1 MSKIPNSDWLSQLNQ
16 ADLADF
22 WQRRANELRFR
33 REVQLF
39 GHPLVVESNAEEL
52 FTAVSF
58 TLQNYTQTNQTKPP
72 LGALQLVVQPL
83 RQPPGPAPDDLMQQ
97 ISYSGSADWLM
108 MQLGGW
114 GVAHLDL
121 MRRRGTAVLDPQLA
135 ARPEL
140 VAQCVLHTL
149 LLNLVIAHRQSSAQ
163 GQTPDPGYGML
174 HASCLVRDGVALLL
188 LAPHNTGK
196 STTALRLAL
205 AGFRLL
211 TDSMVFVAG
220 DGFLHGYPVG
230 LVKLRGDM
238 VNEFPELRP
247 FLQTE
252 IVRQE
257 TKYRVDL
264 RAVNPDFVQET
275 AVRPKKIILC
285 LLSRHENEATVVE
298 DVAETAVVQAILHN
312 SLYVDQ
318 PQVWRQNVV
327 NLQGVLV
334 GETAVALKIGADVDS
349 LVEMVKVL
357 LAFNGFL

>member
-1 MSKIPNSDWLSQLNQ
+1 MTKIPDADWLANLNE
-16 ADLADF
+16 AELDDF
-22 WQRRANELRFR
+22 WQRRANALRFR
-33 REVQLF
+33 QEVRLF
-39 GHPLVVESNAEEL
+39 GHPLVVESNDEGVL
-52 FTAVSF
+52 TAPSTSLRASVSLAL
-58 TLQNYTQTNQTKPP
+58 THYTQTNQSKPP
-72 LGALQLVVQPL
+72 LGTLQLVVQPL
-83 RQPPGPAPDDLMQQ
+83 RQSPGPAPDDLMQQ
-97 ISYSGSADWLM
+97 ITYSGSADWLM

-114 GVAHLDL
+114 GMVHLDFA
-121 MRRRGTAVLDPQLA
+121 RRRGTAVLDPQLA
-135 ARPEL
+135 ARPDL

-149 LLNLVIAHRQSSAQ
+149 LLNLVIGH
-163 GQTPDPGYGML
+163 GYGML

-211 TDSMVFVAG
+211 TDSMVFVDG

-238 VNEFPELRP
+238 VEQFPALRP

-275 AVRPKKIILC
+275 AVRPQKIILC
-285 LLSRHENEATVVE
+285 LLSRHEKEATVVE
-298 DVAETAVVQAILHN
+298 EVGEAEVIQAILHN

-318 PQVWRQNVV
+318 PQMWQQNVA
-327 NLQGVLV
+327 NLQGMLV
-334 GETAVALKIGADVDS
+334 GETAVSLKIGSNPAS
-349 LVEMVKVL
+349 LIQAMIQL
-357 LAFNGFL
+357 LA

>member
-1 MSKIPNSDWLSQLNQ
+1 MAMTKIPDSDWLSHLHEPQLE
-16 ADLADF
+16 DF
-22 WQRRANELRFR
+22 WQRRANKLRFR
-33 REVQLF
+33 REVALF
-39 GHPLVVESNAEEL
+39 GHTLVVESNEEGL
-52 FTAVSF
+52 FTAVD
-58 TLQNYTQTNQTKPP
+58 LAIQNYSQTNQAKPP
-72 LGALQLVVQPL
+72 LGTLQLVVQPM
-83 RQPPGPAPDDLMQQ
+83 RQPPGPAPDDLMQH
-97 ISYSGSADWLM
+97 ITYSGSADWLM

-121 MRRRGTAVLDPQLA
+121 ARRLSTAVLSPQLA

-140 VAQCVLHTL
+140 VAQCVMHTL
-149 LLNLVIAHRQSSAQ
+149 LLNLIISH
-163 GQTPDPGYGML
+163 GYGML

-188 LAPHNTGK
+188 MAPHNTGK

-211 TDSMVFVAG
+211 TDSMVFVDG

-238 VNEFPELRP
+238 VEQFPELRP
-247 FLQTE
+247 FLQPE

-264 RAVNPDFVQET
+264 RSVNLDFVRET
-275 AVRPKKIILC
+275 AVRPQKIILC

-298 DVAETAVVQAILHN
+298 DVGEAELIQAILHN

-318 PQVWRQNVV
+318 TQVWRQNVA
-327 NLQGVLV
+327 NLQGVLGGV
-334 GETAVALKIGADVDS
+334 GTAVALKLGSQIKPMK
-349 LVEMVKVL
+349 E
-357 LAFNGFL
+357 AFEKLFRT

>member
-1 MSKIPNSDWLSQLNQ
+1 MKIPDLDWLSYLPEIE
-16 ADLADF
+16 LADF
-22 WQRRANELRFR
+22 WQRRANDLCHR

-39 GHPLVVESNAEEL
+39 GHRLVVESNEAGL
-52 FTAVSF
+52 FTAVSLALNQYSQTSQTKSPLG
-58 TLQNYTQTNQTKPP
+58 TLQ
-72 LGALQLVVQPL
+72 LIVQSM

-97 ISYSGSADWLM
+97 LTYSGSGDWLM

-114 GVAHLDL
+114 GMAHLDL
-121 MRRRGTAVLDPQLA
+121 AKRRGTAVLDPQLA

-149 LLNLVIAHRQSSAQ
+149 LLNLVIGH
-163 GQTPDPGYGML
+163 GYGML

-211 TDSMVFVAG
+211 TDSMVFVDG

-230 LVKLRGDM
+230 LAKLRGDM
-238 VNEFPELRP
+238 VDQFPTVRP
-247 FLQTE
+247 FLQPE

-264 RAVNPDFVQET
+264 RSVNPNFVQET
-275 AVRPKKIILC
+275 AVQPKKVILC
-285 LLSRHENEATVVE
+285 LLSRHDEPETVIV
-298 DVAETAVVQAILHN
+298 DVGETAVIQAILQN

-318 PQVWRQNVV
+318 PQVWQKNVE
-327 NLQGVLV
+327 NLQQLLV
-334 GETAVALKIGADVDS
+334 GETAVALKLGRDHAR
-349 LVEMVKVL
+349 LVQVL
-357 LAFNGFL
+357 ETLSQRPQ

>member
-1 MSKIPNSDWLSQLNQ
+1 MKIPDFDWLSVLPEIE
-16 ADLADF
+16 LADF
-22 WQRRANELRFR
+22 WQRGANELRWR
-33 REVQLF
+33 REARLF
-39 GHPLVVESNAEEL
+39 GHPLVVESNEE
-52 FTAVSF
+52 AVLAAVALA
-58 TLQNYTQTNQTKPP
+58 LQNYTQTAQVKRP
-72 LGALQLVVQPL
+72 LGALQLVVQPM

-97 ISYSGSADWLM
+97 ITYSGSADWLM

-121 MRRRGTAVLDPQLA
+121 ARRLGSVVLDPQLA
-135 ARPEL
+135 ARPDL

-149 LLNLVIAHRQSSAQ
+149 LLNLVIGH
-163 GQTPDPGYGML
+163 GYGML
-174 HASCLVRDGVALLL
+174 HASCLVRDEVALLL

-211 TDSMVFVAG
+211 TDSMVFVDG

-230 LVKLRGDM
+230 LAKLRGDM
-238 VNEFPELRP
+238 VDQFPELRP
-247 FLQTE
+247 FLQPE

-275 AVRPKKIILC
+275 AVRPRKIILC
-285 LLSRHENEATVVE
+285 LLSRHEEEETVEEEVGEAEVI
-298 DVAETAVVQAILHN
+298 QAILQN

-318 PQVWRQNVV
+318 PQVWRQNVA
-327 NLQGVLV
+327 NLKGVLV
-334 GETAVALKIGADVDS
+334 GGTAVGLKLGADHKKLVDM
-349 LVEMVKVL
+349 LGKL
-357 LAFNGFL
+357 LSGETE